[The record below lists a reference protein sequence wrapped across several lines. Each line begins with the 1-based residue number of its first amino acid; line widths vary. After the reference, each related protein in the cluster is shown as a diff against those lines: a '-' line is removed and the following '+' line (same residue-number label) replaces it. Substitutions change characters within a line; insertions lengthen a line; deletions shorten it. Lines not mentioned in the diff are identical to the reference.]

1 MKEEFIAFLWNNCL
15 LYPENL
21 ITIDGDKVNILHPG
35 HINTNSG
42 PDFFAAKIR
51 IKDTIW
57 VGNVEIHVFSS
68 DWIKHGHHLDGAYD
82 NIILHLV
89 YSNDKTV
96 CNSKGLTMPTLE
108 IKDRFDPRLYKNYS
122 ALKLSA
128 NWIACQHSICQV
140 DDLIIGNWLNR
151 LLIER
156 LERKTREVLQFYHYF
171 SHDWENTCYYLLAR
185 NFGFKVNASPF
196 SLLAQKTPRTIL
208 MKNRDKLEVLEAILF
223 GQAGMLEAT
232 FSDPYP
238 TKLKNEYKYQRI
250 KHKLEPISK
259 DLWRFARM
267 RPVNFPTLRIA
278 QFAMVLHQT
287 GNLFRK
293 IIEAESIEELNALFG
308 VAASPYWNYHYR
320 FDQPS
325 THVEKNIGTA
335 ALNNMIINTVVPILF
350 IYGKETI
357 NNQLSD
363 KAIQFLHALAPEDNL
378 VIRKWK
384 ALGLAPHNAA
394 DTQALLELRK
404 YFCISKRCLH
414 CSIGYQIIY
423 Q

>member
-1 MKEEFIAFLWNNCL
+1 MKEEFISFLWNNCL
-15 LYPENL
+15 LDPENL
-21 ITIDGDKVNILHPG
+21 VTIDGDIVNILHPG
-35 HINTNSG
+35 QINTNSG
-42 PDFFAAKIR
+42 PDFFAAKLR
-51 IKDTIW
+51 INDTIW
-57 VGNVEIHVFSS
+57 VGNVEIHVLAS

-89 YSNDKTV
+89 YSYDKTV
-96 CNSKGLTMPTLE
+96 YNSKGLPMPTLE
-108 IKDRFDPRLYKNYS
+108 IKNQFDPRLYRNYS
-122 ALKLSA
+122 TLKLSA
-128 NWIACQHSICQV
+128 SWIACQQCICQV
-140 DDLIIGNWLNR
+140 EELIIGNWLNR
-151 LLIER
+151 LLVER

-171 SHDWENTCYYLLAR
+171 SRHWENTCYYLIAR
-185 NFGFKVNASPF
+185 NFGFKVNSTPF
-196 SLLAQKTPRTIL
+196 GLLAQKTPRTIL
-208 MKNRDKLEVLEAILF
+208 MKNRDRPEVLEAILF
-223 GQAGMLEAT
+223 GQAGMLDAS

-238 TKLKNEYKYQRI
+238 AKLKEEYTYQRV

-278 QFAMVLHQT
+278 QFASVLHQN

-293 IIEAESIEELNALFG
+293 VIEAESIEELNIIFG
-308 VAASPYWNYHYR
+308 ATASSYWDYHYR

-325 THVEKNIGTA
+325 TQFEKRTGITA
-335 ALNNMIINTVVPILF
+335 INSLIINTVVPMLF

-384 ALGLAPHNAA
+384 KLGLSPQNAA

-414 CSIGYQIIY
+414 CAIGYQIMY